1 MKNTIPVTV
10 HILEKEYRVACPP
23 EERDALVRAAA
34 LVDERMKATRDTGRV
49 LGLDRIAVVTALN
62 LANELLSRGAHQ
74 GLETKNGGADAAL
87 VTNRLRLLQEK
98 VEGAL
103 YSGTQREL

>member
-1 MKNTIPVTV
+1 MKNAIPVTV

-34 LVDERMKATRDTGRV
+34 LVDERMKSMRDNGRV

-62 LANELLSRGAHQ
+62 LANELLAQ
-74 GLETKNGGADAAL
+74 GRNQAQGTSGSADPAF
-87 VTNRLRLLQEK
+87 VSSRLRLMQEK

-103 YSGTQREL
+103 FSGTQREL

>member
-34 LVDERMKATRDTGRV
+34 LVDERMKAMRDGGRV
-49 LGLDRIAVVTALN
+49 MGLDRIAVITALN
-62 LANELLSRGAHQ
+62 LANELLTQTNKRTGDQISD
-74 GLETKNGGADAAL
+74 ADPAF
-87 VTNRLRLLQEK
+87 VSSRLRLLQEK
-98 VEGAL
+98 VEEAL
-103 YSGTQREL
+103 FAGMQREL